1 MGRKKNL
8 NIVVSY
14 GSTGMV
20 INDFGPDKSPRFELY
35 DLINKISIKKSNNPY
50 DFDKIICILTYR
62 RMYVKKYFSAA
73 SRAECAC
80 RRPLLCGFCAVLKEL
95 FFILLLIFSL
105 CHVIIKMLYNLTRR
119 DKVTMA

>member
-1 MGRKKNL
+1 MKTKILGGFALGRKKNL

-50 DFDKIICILTYR
+50 DFDKIILEKWR
-62 RMYVKKYFSAA
+62 G
-73 SRAECAC
+73 E
-80 RRPLLCGFCAVLKEL
+80 
-95 FFILLLIFSL
+95 
-105 CHVIIKMLYNLTRR
+105 
-119 DKVTMA
+119 